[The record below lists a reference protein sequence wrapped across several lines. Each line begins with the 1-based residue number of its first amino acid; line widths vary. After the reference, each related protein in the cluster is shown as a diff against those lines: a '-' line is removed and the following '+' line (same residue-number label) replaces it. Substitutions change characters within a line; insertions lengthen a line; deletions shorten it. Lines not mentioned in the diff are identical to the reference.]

1 MLKTKFFKL
10 LTTAAIVATMAVP
23 VMAEGETSNVNSYTA
38 AGTGESKVTYTQ
50 ESAFTVTIPKNIALQ
65 SDKQASYEVSVIGDI
80 QGNQKVEV
88 KPAESFMLKDSHGKT
103 DVTATVTQSKTSFA
117 SDEIKDSEH
126 PAKTTGTI
134 SAPGLTS
141 GDWSGQLNFTVGIN
155 STTNNNE
162 GIITTEP
169 EVNNRG

>member
-23 VMAEGETSNVNSYTA
+23 VMAEGETTNVNSYTE
-38 AGTGESKVTYTQ
+38 AGTGHSTVTYTQ
-50 ESAFTVTIPKNIALQ
+50 ESTFTVTIPKNIALE
-65 SDKQASYEVSVIGDI
+65 SSKEATYEVSVAGDI
-80 QGNQKVEV
+80 QGNQEV
-88 KPAESFMLKDSHGKT
+88 KVTPATSFTLSDSHGKT

-117 SDEIKDSEH
+117 SDEIKDSAN

-134 SAPGLTS
+134 SAQNLTS

-155 STTNNNE
+155 STTNND
-162 GIITTEP
+162 G
-169 EVNNRG
+169 V